1 MEKLA
6 AAFGISFGIDIGV
19 CGFVWA
25 LFVRLEPLLKDDTR
39 KKIASWVRG
48 SKHGDADNRWPATFG
63 VVFDRVFTEKHLSWG
78 CFWRSCV
85 ASLLA
90 VVLMTA
96 ILYVVNSGFRNLLWE
111 EPGII
116 LVIGIGA
123 AILNLLPDYLSLLE
137 TRFVLRRMAKG
148 GAGPFKLLGWL
159 IFDAVVTLGIITT
172 ALLLVIVD
180 RRLDQDTQALELLVK
195 IIVDSLMSIFGVQG
209 RDALGGIFLYST
221 SFTSVW
227 IWLYAFSGIAV
238 RLVYR
243 AKRIQTFVDKHLDVA
258 TRPLSVMGVVLIAV
272 FTIVYWPA
280 IAMVGGS

>member
-1 MEKLA
+1 MEILA
-6 AAFGISFGIDIGV
+6 AAFAIYIFI

-25 LFVRLEPLLKDDTR
+25 VFVRLEPLLKDDTR
-39 KKIASWVRG
+39 EKIATWVSG

-96 ILYVVNSGFRNLLWE
+96 ILFVVNSSVRNLPWGD
-111 EPGII
+111 PKAI
-116 LVIGIGA
+116 LGIGVIA
-123 AILNLLPDYLSLLE
+123 GMLNLLPDYLSLLE

-148 GAGPFKLLGWL
+148 GAGAFKLLGWL
-159 IFDAVVTLGIITT
+159 IFDAVVTLGIFTT
-172 ALLLVIVD
+172 ALLLLLGLTVSEDPVEVVVYTIVPS
-180 RRLDQDTQALELLVK
+180 LL
-195 IIVDSLMSIFGVQG
+195 SIFGVQNVF
-209 RDALGGIFLYST
+209 ALWGIFLYST
-221 SFTSVW
+221 FFISVW
-227 IWLYAFSGIAV
+227 VWLYAFSGIAV

-243 AKRIQTFVDKHLDVA
+243 AKGIQTFVDKHLDVT
-258 TRPLSVMGVVLIAV
+258 TRPLSVMGVVLIVV

-280 IAMVGGS
+280 IAIVGGN

>member
-6 AAFGISFGIDIGV
+6 AEFGIYIFI

-25 LFVRLEPLLKDDTR
+25 VFVRLEPLLKDDTR
-39 KKIASWVRG
+39 EKIASWVRG
-48 SKHGDADNRWPATFG
+48 SKHGDADNLWPATFG

-96 ILYVVNSGFRNLLWE
+96 ILFVVNSSVRNFLWGD
-111 EPGII
+111 PKVI
-116 LVIGIGA
+116 LSIGIGA
-123 AILNLLPDYLSLLE
+123 GILNLLPDYLSLLE
-137 TRFVLRRMAKG
+137 TRLVLRWMAKG
-148 GAGPFKLLGWL
+148 GAGTFKLFGWL
-159 IFDAVVTLGIITT
+159 VFDAVVTLGIFTT
-172 ALLLVIVD
+172 VFLAIDLAFGTDPVD
-180 RRLDQDTQALELLVK
+180 VL
-195 IIVDSLMSIFGVQG
+195 VDSIVPGLLSIFSVQG
-209 RDALGGIFLYST
+209 MNAVAGIWLYST
-221 SFTSVW
+221 FFTSVW
-227 IWLYAFSGIAV
+227 VWLYVFSGIAV

-258 TRPLSVMGVVLIAV
+258 TRPLSVMGAVLIVV

-280 IAMVGGS
+280 IAIVGGS